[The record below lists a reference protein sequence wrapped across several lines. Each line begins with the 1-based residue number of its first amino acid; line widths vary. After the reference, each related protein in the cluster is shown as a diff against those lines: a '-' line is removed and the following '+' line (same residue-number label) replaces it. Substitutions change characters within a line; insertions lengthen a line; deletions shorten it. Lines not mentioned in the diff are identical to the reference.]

1 MEGKYMKMLIESLVT
16 AFVAAIVYLPLT
28 WAFGIVD
35 GMQVAI
41 GATLVFFAVMFC
53 INLAFSKLRNQGDKT

>member
-1 MEGKYMKMLIESLVT
+1 MKTLRESLVT

-35 GMQVAI
+35 GIQVAI

-53 INLAFSKLRNQGDKT
+53 LNLAFRKLRSREDKT